1 MSNRNLVLFGILKT
15 KKEVYKLTKERIS
28 IGRNRT
34 SQIVIS
40 NNTVSKDHAIIEFDS
55 DNNAVIKDLNSS
67 NGTYVN
73 GQRLKFM
80 PMRLKTGDKITFGK
94 YDIEY
99 TFEAFNINGE
109 SKTEPD
115 MNNQYI
121 INGNSFNNI
130 NNSLN
135 NINNNLNNNL
145 TSNENNKIIYD
156 KKINLVNENEISFA
170 RMNHFQNN
178 NTYNNFN
185 ENNNTNMNNNN
196 NIKNDENLN
205 NNTNNLEKSLQ
216 NKIEDLEKK
225 NIDTENEKE
234 NLAKKNAELNEDLN
248 KKINELKKMTNLFD
262 ELNEEYSKLN
272 SKHNAL
278 MVYASDI
285 QKKLDLANIEISQI
299 KKKAYDNEE
308 IDKIINEK
316 ENIISILQNE
326 VNYYKKLCGK
336 KINLNYN
343 TFPMSDF
350 NNNNI
355 NINQKLDSL
364 IDKYITENKK
374 LKNQNELYAKKIK
387 QYQKKDFENKLNKN
401 IDFSQFETQINYQI
415 DNFNSIIK
423 EYNERLSESLNKIS
437 ELFEDSKK
445 EEAAK
450 YLVEQINNYMQE
462 NQRLISEN
470 AKLNTQIIEYQE
482 QLNSY
487 NNINLNMNKINNIKI
502 SEDNEDNVSD
512 NEIENLKN
520 KIDEL
525 ENIITKFKGGNNNN
539 LNEYGINN
547 GDNRIENIN
556 IREAFVNMLNE
567 LKEKDKVINELQNKL
582 KDNIMNEN
590 NNYDYINS
598 KINTIEQ
605 NQNKSF
611 HLIFKYTNI

>member
-115 MNNQYI
+115 MNNQYM

-178 NTYNNFN
+178 NNYNTFN

-374 LKNQNELYAKKIK
+374 LKNQNELYSKKIK

-605 NQNKSF
+605 NQNK
-611 HLIFKYTNI
+611 

>member
-115 MNNQYI
+115 MNNQYM

-178 NTYNNFN
+178 NTYNTFN
-185 ENNNTNMNNNN
+185 ENNNTNMNNN

-234 NLAKKNAELNEDLN
+234 NLAKKYAELNEDLN

-605 NQNKSF
+605 NQNK
-611 HLIFKYTNI
+611 

>member
-135 NINNNLNNNL
+135 NLNNNL
-145 TSNENNKIIYD
+145 ASNENNKIIYD

-178 NTYNNFN
+178 NTYNTFN

-605 NQNKSF
+605 NQNK
-611 HLIFKYTNI
+611 

>member
-1 MSNRNLVLFGILKT
+1 
-15 KKEVYKLTKERIS
+15 
-28 IGRNRT
+28 
-34 SQIVIS
+34 
-40 NNTVSKDHAIIEFDS
+40 
-55 DNNAVIKDLNSS
+55 
-67 NGTYVN
+67 
-73 GQRLKFM
+73 
-80 PMRLKTGDKITFGK
+80 
-94 YDIEY
+94 
-99 TFEAFNINGE
+99 
-109 SKTEPD
+109 
-115 MNNQYI
+115 
-121 INGNSFNNI
+121 
-130 NNSLN
+130 
-135 NINNNLNNNL
+135 
-145 TSNENNKIIYD
+145 
-156 KKINLVNENEISFA
+156 
-170 RMNHFQNN
+170 
-178 NTYNNFN
+178 
-185 ENNNTNMNNNN
+185 
-196 NIKNDENLN
+196 
-205 NNTNNLEKSLQ
+205 
-216 NKIEDLEKK
+216 
-225 NIDTENEKE
+225 
-234 NLAKKNAELNEDLN
+234 
-248 KKINELKKMTNLFD
+248 MTNLFD

-423 EYNERLSESLNKIS
+423 EYNERLGESLNKIS

-598 KINTIEQ
+598 KINTIDQ
-605 NQNKSF
+605 NQNK
-611 HLIFKYTNI
+611 

>member
-55 DNNAVIKDLNSS
+55 DNNAIIKDLNSS

-115 MNNQYI
+115 MNNQYM

-178 NTYNNFN
+178 NTYNTFN

-355 NINQKLDSL
+355 TNNQKLDSL

-590 NNYDYINS
+590 DNYDYINS

-605 NQNKSF
+605 NQNK
-611 HLIFKYTNI
+611 

>member
-115 MNNQYI
+115 MNNQYM

-178 NTYNNFN
+178 NTYNTFN

-336 KINLNYN
+336 KSNLNYN

-374 LKNQNELYAKKIK
+374 LKNQNELYSKKIK

-605 NQNKSF
+605 NQNK
-611 HLIFKYTNI
+611 

>member
-178 NTYNNFN
+178 NTYNTFN

-355 NINQKLDSL
+355 TNNQKLDSL

-605 NQNKSF
+605 NQNK
-611 HLIFKYTNI
+611 